1 MAVHITRI
9 HRAWRPVALLI
20 IALGASLP
28 LGAKSPLTV
37 AWNHWPPFSYINP
50 QGTLDGL
57 DVTLTSQILSQA
69 GLETRF
75 RNLPWARALHLI
87 ELQQLDLAMGALD
100 TPERRQFARFSVPY
114 RRSTFVLLSNNPIP
128 GHANPWQRIQ
138 SLPDLCQQTALRL
151 GKLRGTRPTQQMEDC
166 PALKSATEYNAD
178 DRLID
183 LLLARRLDGVIM
195 EWQYARYRLTQLGA
209 EKVISCQ
216 LLLHHQPVSLMFAK
230 EAVSEAEI
238 ARVNEA
244 IATLPP
250 PNIRFAPPPCRF
262 GNPEGEAIP
271 RPASA
276 QPQPG

>member
-1 MAVHITRI
+1 M
-9 HRAWRPVALLI
+9 
-20 IALGASLP
+20 
-28 LGAKSPLTV
+28 
-37 AWNHWPPFSYINP
+37 
-50 QGTLDGL
+50 
-57 DVTLTSQILSQA
+57 
-69 GLETRF
+69 
-75 RNLPWARALHLI
+75 
-87 ELQQLDLAMGALD
+87 
-100 TPERRQFARFSVPY
+100 
-114 RRSTFVLLSNNPIP
+114 LLSNNPIP

-151 GKLRGTRPTQQMEDC
+151 GKLRGTRPTQQMENC

-262 GNPEGEAIP
+262 GNPEDEAMP